1 MTLFVGRGSS
11 EKVTVESSFA
21 TIEGPTPFTR
31 LNPSIEPN
39 GPRESRSATIRF
51 ASAGP
56 MYRRPSISFSLA
68 MSKSI
73 GPTRLGGAFCFRS
86 RFGLRSP
93 ERRAESAAFIWVSR
107 AERALRSTGERLWKA
122 RKALVDA
129 PRTRTTE
136 KKRSAFRSAGV
147 GMTNPTL
154 AAADSATLPKP
165 RASAH
170 TVPWRS

>member
-1 MTLFVGRGSS
+1 MTLFVGRGRS

-56 MYRRPSISFSLA
+56 IYRRPSISFTLA
-68 MSKSI
+68 TSRST
-73 GPTRLGGAFCFRS
+73 GPTGLGGAFCFGS
-86 RFGLRSP
+86 RFGRIGGFYLGLEGRPGSGVDWRTTVESP
-93 ERRAESAAFIWVSR
+93 KSPGRRAQHENYR
-107 AERALRSTGERLWKA
+107 EKEERLPLGGGWH
-122 RKALVDA
+122 D
-129 PRTRTTE
+129 PT
-136 KKRSAFRSAGV
+136 
-147 GMTNPTL
+147 TL
-154 AAADSATLPKP
+154 AAADWATLPK
-165 RASAH
+165 RRDSAH